1 MFNYFVPNQEEFKL
15 QKPFPNFIKKN
26 LWDNDLLLN
35 AEKDFID
42 FNKWDGQKKFANTMW
57 KKYCGTYD
65 NFPTNVKKIIDIATS
80 KTFVDWLEKVTG
92 IENLLIDEKFLGGG
106 MHETSNGG
114 FLDMHADFNFNKD
127 LAKNFEKN
135 NFDKCADST
144 KLDFALNQFVNA
156 FFEYERLE
164 KKYPE
169 LMKIM

>member
-1 MFNYFVPNQEEFKL
+1 MKRIPKELADKMVMEVL
-15 QKPFPNFIKKN
+15 VTIGKN
-26 LWDNDLLLN
+26 ADVSDVFAKNSMDIMQNETDNSVL
-35 AEKDFID
+35 
-42 FNKWDGQKKFANTMW
+42 
-57 KKYCGTYD
+57 
-65 NFPTNVKKIIDIATS
+65 
-80 KTFVDWLEKVTG
+80 TG
-92 IENLLIDEKFLGGG
+92 ILLSKAKPCLFDDNEIDMKLTILSALQTVFTYTIEENDTE
-106 MHETSNGG
+106 
-114 FLDMHADFNFNKD
+114 FNFNKD

>member
-1 MFNYFVPNQEEFKL
+1 MKRIPKDLADKMVMEVL
-15 QKPFPNFIKKN
+15 VTIGKN
-26 LWDNDLLLN
+26 EDVSDVFAKNSMDIMQNETDNSVL
-35 AEKDFID
+35 
-42 FNKWDGQKKFANTMW
+42 
-57 KKYCGTYD
+57 
-65 NFPTNVKKIIDIATS
+65 
-80 KTFVDWLEKVTG
+80 TG
-92 IENLLIDEKFLGGG
+92 ILLSKAKPCLFDDNEIDMKLTILSALQTVFTYTIEENDTE
-106 MHETSNGG
+106 
-114 FLDMHADFNFNKD
+114 FNFNKD